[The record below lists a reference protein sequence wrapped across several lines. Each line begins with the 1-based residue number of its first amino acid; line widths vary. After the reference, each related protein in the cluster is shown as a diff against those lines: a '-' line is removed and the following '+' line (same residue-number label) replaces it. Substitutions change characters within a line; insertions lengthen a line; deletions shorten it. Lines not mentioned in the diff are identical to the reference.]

1 MSRRRYQRQDSL
13 ELLLDTICNTFG
25 GVLFIAILVV
35 LLLQQSGG
43 IPKNDSTPAQVSPVE
58 LQLLAN
64 RMESVAADLTRL
76 RNNRDSQLAV
86 VKDFAPETIREQIV
100 RRHEV
105 TAKQENLQ
113 VAIDKLLADAAVLA
127 GRVEQLDATNDSAR
141 TDLERALE
149 RLKQAQLKLDS
160 ERQARV
166 QEVRMPVIRSV
177 AGKQEIGLVV
187 RYGRVYVWHRYGPG
201 YQRLGL
207 NTDDFVILTE
217 EDGGLATRPKP
228 TGGVV
233 LTGGNGSQM
242 AVRQTLRRFDPK
254 SCYLAII
261 VRPDSYSDFHHLR
274 DRAIELG
281 FEYRLI
287 PVDDETPIAD
297 RGGNGGHVQ

>member
-242 AVRQTLRRFDPK
+242 AVRQTLRRFDQR
-254 SCYLAII
+254 
-261 VRPDSYSDFHHLR
+261 RPRHRLP
-274 DRAIELG
+274 DRSG
-281 FEYRLI
+281 
-287 PVDDETPIAD
+287 
-297 RGGNGGHVQ
+297 